1 MTAAALAWCSV
12 QRILLKNK
20 FTTKKG
26 RDKLPRC
33 KKCGKWGLFL
43 KLDKNGLCDKCA
55 LEPCYD
61 LNSIQGIKS
70 IPVKS
75 FKYDPKDGKSYAY
88 YNIEYVLQ
96 RKATEHKKNGRLDLA
111 IECLRKSNEI
121 MPLSDMTYPIDDYLR
136 LAKYLRLDKQF
147 DEAHK
152 VEEMYS
158 NGNSAAEKILD
169 INSINL
175 KQTDLAGEMNTDLVD
190 VVCNCYHCA
199 ECSAYGNRVY
209 SISGKDKRFPK
220 LPDYV
225 KNNAGHCSMIIYPF
239 IYGIHYLTDPYT
251 NKSISGTDVIEY
263 SNRPF
268 TDSRPQQWIDGYN
281 HLLELK
287 HKREVDELNSKY
299 AQQEYEQIVIKLP
312 DIAPKSQGGYLRMK
326 KSGSDNYKKLKY
338 AAETAGIVIK
348 DIIEP

>member
-1 MTAAALAWCSV
+1 MP
-12 QRILLKNK
+12 K
-20 FTTKKG
+20 
-26 RDKLPRC
+26 C

-43 KLDKNGLCDKCA
+43 KLNKNGLCDKCA
-55 LEPCYD
+55 SEPCYD
-61 LNSIQGIKS
+61 LNSVQGIKS
-70 IPVKS
+70 IPVKP

-111 IECLRKSNEI
+111 IECLRKANEI

-152 VEEMYS
+152 VEEMYT
-158 NGNSAAEKILD
+158 NGNSVAEKILD
-169 INSINL
+169 INNFNL
-175 KQTDLAGEMNTDLVD
+175 KQIDMAKKMNTDLVK
-190 VVCNCYHCA
+190 VECYCYHCA

-209 SISGKDKRFPK
+209 SITGKDKRFPQ

-225 KNNAGHCSMIIYPF
+225 KNNVNHCFMTIYPF
-239 IYGIHYLTDPYT
+239 TYGINYLRDPYT
-251 NKSISGTDVIEY
+251 NKSMSDSDVIEY

-268 TDSRPQQWIDGYN
+268 TDSRPQKWIDGYN
-281 HLLELK
+281 HLLELN
-287 HKREVDELNSKY
+287 HKKEVDAFNSKQ

>member
-1 MTAAALAWCSV
+1 MPKC
-12 QRILLKNK
+12 KN
-20 FTTKKG
+20 
-26 RDKLPRC
+26 
-33 KKCGKWGLFL
+33 CGKWGLFL
-43 KLDKNGLCDKCA
+43 KLDKNGFCNKCA
-55 LEPCYD
+55 LEPHYD

-75 FKYDPKDGKSYAY
+75 FKYDPQDGKSYAY
-88 YNIEYVLQ
+88 YNIEYILQ
-96 RKATEHKKNGRLDLA
+96 RKATEHKKNGHLDLA

-121 MPLSDMTYPIDDYLR
+121 MPYSDMVYPISDYLR

-158 NGNSAAEKILD
+158 NGNSIAEKNFD
-169 INSINL
+169 INYINS
-175 KQTDLAGEMNTDLVD
+175 KQTEYAQKMDTDLVD

-199 ECSAYGNRVY
+199 QCSAYGNRVY

-239 IYGIHYLTDPYT
+239 RYGIHYLTDPYT
-251 NKSISGTDVIEY
+251 NKSISGSDVIEY

-268 TDSRPQQWIDGYN
+268 VDSRPQKWIDGYN
-281 HLLELK
+281 HLLELN
-287 HKREVDELNSKY
+287 HKREVDALNSKQ

-326 KSGSDNYKKLKY
+326 KSGSDNYKKLKS
-338 AAETAGIVIK
+338 AAEAVDIVIK